1 MQTHEAPEYKK
12 ERDDRGVGEHNT
24 FDEIQYSRK
33 VRYIIVRMQESAI
46 IKVNFHCD
54 LIESVLKNTALRPL
68 LKFCL
73 ITKIFT

>member
-1 MQTHEAPEYKK
+1 MQTHEAREQYEK

-33 VRYIIVRMQESAI
+33 VKYMIVRMQESAI

-54 LIESVLKNTALRPL
+54 LIEPVLKI
-68 LKFCL
+68 L
-73 ITKIFT
+73 ICVLF